1 MDEREDLMDAKLFTR
16 RTILRTAT
24 AVPVAASLSAPFVR
38 GAYAAGKLSMGA
50 WDHWVPGA
58 GKVLN
63 DICKEWADKEKVDLT
78 LDLITSNG
86 DKDLLTLM
94 AEGQAKA
101 GHDIIGLRLWYVSAE
116 KDNFVPVDDI
126 VDEMIKK
133 NGPISAACEYTGK
146 VDGHWMAV
154 PGSYGSGALP
164 PCARIDY
171 MKELGGI
178 DVLKMYPPPGGAPD
192 MELRNSWTWENFLV
206 AADKCAKAGHFFGL
220 GLSTCTDAINMAGAV
235 FQAYGA
241 ELVDR
246 DGNITIAKNDKIAQV
261 LEWFQKLAKTLPD
274 EVYAYDNAS
283 NNKSII
289 SGQTALIFNPPSAY
303 AVAKRDA
310 PKVAEQLWTF
320 PSPKG
325 PMGRFDP
332 SGYYY
337 WGIWNF
343 SKNVSAA
350 KSLLAYISTREI
362 QEKLVAA
369 SLGFDIPPF
378 KSWLDFPTWAEEG
391 PPKGTNYN
399 YPPRN
404 DVIPSISGYPAPLR
418 IGTQIYAQATMTKM
432 IAMCT
437 QQGRSIKDSMAWAE
451 SEIEGFMRT

>member
-1 MDEREDLMDAKLFTR
+1 MDAKLFTR

-24 AVPVAASLSAPFVR
+24 AVPVAAGLSAPFVR
-38 GAYAAGKLSMGA
+38 GAFAAGKLSMGA

-78 LDLITSNG
+78 FDLITSNG

-126 VDEMIKK
+126 VEDMIKK
-133 NGPISAACEYTGK
+133 NGPIAAACEYTGK

-154 PGSYGSGALP
+154 PGSYGTGALP

-171 MKELGGI
+171 MKELAGI
-178 DVLKMYPPPGGAPD
+178 DVLKMYPPPGGTPD

-206 AADKCAKAGHFFGL
+206 AADKCTKGGHFFGL

-241 ELVDR
+241 NLVDK
-246 DGNITIAKNDKIAQV
+246 DGNITIDKNDKIAQV

-350 KSLLAYISTREI
+350 KSLLTYISTREI

-399 YPPRN
+399 YPPRD

-437 QQGRSIKDSMAWAE
+437 QQGKSIKNSMAWAE